1 MDARGA
7 QRLLEKIQGLAETAE
22 QIGSRYVETMQREPR
37 LSDAAKAKLTR
48 LYVEHARRL
57 TDVYAALGL
66 EICDAVKDEA
76 EDDQARG
83 QLELFRAN
91 FETLRQR
98 ATVKQDEPSEDTRK

>member
-22 QIGSRYVETMQREPR
+22 HIGTRYVETMQREPR
-37 LSDAAKAKLTR
+37 LSNATKAKLAR
-48 LYVEHARRL
+48 LYAEHARRL
-57 TDVYAALGL
+57 TDVYVALGL
-66 EICDAVKDEA
+66 DICDALKGEV

-91 FETLRQR
+91 FETLRRR
-98 ATVKQDEPSEDTRK
+98 AADAQDEPSEDTRK